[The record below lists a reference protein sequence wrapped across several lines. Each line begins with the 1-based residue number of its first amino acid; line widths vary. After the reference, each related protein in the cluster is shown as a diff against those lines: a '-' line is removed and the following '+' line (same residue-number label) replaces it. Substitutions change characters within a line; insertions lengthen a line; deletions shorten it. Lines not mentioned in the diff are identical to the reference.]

1 MTFQVG
7 QSVIGTLDT
16 IDSEE
21 DVSLRAILLEL
32 AQIKWKEERGGE

>member
-16 IDSEE
+16 MIDSKA
-21 DVSLRAILLEL
+21 DVSLRVILLEL
-32 AQIKWKEERGGE
+32 AQIK

>member
-16 IDSEE
+16 IDSKK
-21 DVSLRAILLEL
+21 DVSGRVILLEL
-32 AQIKWKEERGGE
+32 AQIKRKEERGGE